1 MWQFY
6 AISQIGVDAK
16 GLVIDDQI
24 TRAHERA
31 VEFCNCYLT
40 FFFLSCLMNLCRNT
54 TPLEVRPIYNG
65 LMNSGSIY
73 ADIMNSLSAWKS
85 KW

>member
-40 FFFLSCLMNLCRNT
+40 FFFVELFNEFMQ
-54 TPLEVRPIYNG
+54 EYDA
-65 LMNSGSIY
+65 SGGPSH
-73 ADIMNSLSAWKS
+73 L
-85 KW
+85 